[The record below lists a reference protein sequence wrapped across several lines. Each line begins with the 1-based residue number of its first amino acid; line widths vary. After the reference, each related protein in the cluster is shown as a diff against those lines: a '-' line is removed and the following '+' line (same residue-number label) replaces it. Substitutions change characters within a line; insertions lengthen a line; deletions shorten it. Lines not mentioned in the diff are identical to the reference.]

1 MITIKCS
8 RCGKREAR
16 RNQKIHDDGFE
27 KEIAY
32 CDFCL
37 SEMITYDSVELSK
50 THMKSLMERANL
62 FDDRPAKNFKNDDNV
77 ILILLMPHLI
87 VENMFEHDLFTE
99 KRIKKTIIETQ
110 IIFYD
115 LKVEKARQNEEY
127 ENAIRY
133 QKISKG
139 LRKYLKRNK
148 Q

>member
-1 MITIKCS
+1 MIIKCS

-16 RNQKIHDDGFE
+16 RLQKIHDDSFE

-37 SEMITYDSVELSK
+37 TEMITYDSVEVSK
-50 THMKSLMERANL
+50 THMKSLVERANL
-62 FDDRPAKNFKNDDNV
+62 FDDRPAQNFKGDDNV

-148 Q
+148 

>member
-1 MITIKCS
+1 MTIKCS

-16 RNQKIHDDGFE
+16 RIQKIHDDGFE

-37 SEMITYDSVELSK
+37 TEMITYDSQELSR
-50 THMKSLMERANL
+50 THLKGLRERANL
-62 FDDRPAKNFKNDDNV
+62 FDDRPAKNLKGDDNI

-99 KRIKKTIIETQ
+99 QRIKKTIIETQ
-110 IIFYD
+110 IIFFD
-115 LKVEKARQNEEY
+115 LKTEKAKKNEEY
-127 ENAIRY
+127 ENAMRY

-139 LRKYLKRNK
+139 LKKYLKRK
-148 Q
+148 KS

>member
-1 MITIKCS
+1 MTIKCS

-16 RNQKIHDDGFE
+16 RIQKIHDDGFE

-37 SEMITYDSVELSK
+37 NEMITYDSVELSK
-50 THMKSLMERANL
+50 THMKSLVERANL
-62 FDDRPAKNFKNDDNV
+62 FDDKPPQNYKGDDNI

-127 ENAIRY
+127 ENAMRY

-139 LRKYLKRNK
+139 SRKYLKRNK

>member
-1 MITIKCS
+1 MTIKCS

-16 RNQKIHDDGFE
+16 RIQKIHDDGFE

-37 SEMITYDSVELSK
+37 REMIDYDTVELSR
-50 THMKSLMERANL
+50 THLKGLVDRANL
-62 FDDRPAKNFKNDDNV
+62 YDDRPATNLKGDDNI

-87 VENMFEHDLFTE
+87 LENMFEHDLFTE

-110 IIFYD
+110 IIFFD

>member
-1 MITIKCS
+1 MTIKCS

-16 RNQKIHDDGFE
+16 RIQKIHDDGFE

-37 SEMITYDSVELSK
+37 NEMITYDSVELSK
-50 THMKSLMERANL
+50 THMKSLVERANL
-62 FDDRPAKNFKNDDNV
+62 FDDNPPQNYKGDDNI

-127 ENAIRY
+127 ENAMRY

>member
-1 MITIKCS
+1 
-8 RCGKREAR
+8 
-16 RNQKIHDDGFE
+16 
-27 KEIAY
+27 
-32 CDFCL
+32 
-37 SEMITYDSVELSK
+37 MITYDSVELSK
-50 THMKSLMERANL
+50 THMKSLVERANL
-62 FDDRPAKNFKNDDNV
+62 FDDKPPQNYKGDDNI

-127 ENAIRY
+127 ENAMRY

>member
-1 MITIKCS
+1 MTIKCT

-16 RNQKIHDDGFE
+16 RIQKIHDDGFE

-50 THMKSLMERANL
+50 THMKSLVERANL
-62 FDDRPAKNFKNDDNV
+62 FDDKPPRNFKGDDNI

-87 VENMFEHDLFTE
+87 LENMFEHDLFTE

-115 LKVEKARQNEEY
+115 LKVEKAKKNEEY
-127 ENAIRY
+127 DNAIRY

>member
-1 MITIKCS
+1 MTIKCS

-16 RNQKIHDDGFE
+16 RIQKIHDDGFE

-37 SEMITYDSVELSK
+37 TEMITYDSQELSR
-50 THMKSLMERANL
+50 THLKGLRERANL
-62 FDDRPAKNFKNDDNV
+62 FDDRPAKNLKGDDNI

-99 KRIKKTIIETQ
+99 QRIKKTIIETQ
-110 IIFYD
+110 IIFFD
-115 LKVEKARQNEEY
+115 LKTVKAKKNEEY
-127 ENAIRY
+127 ENAMRY

-139 LRKYLKRNK
+139 LKKYLKRK
-148 Q
+148 KS

>member
-1 MITIKCS
+1 MTIKCS

-16 RNQKIHDDGFE
+16 RIQKIHDDGFE

-37 SEMITYDSVELSK
+37 REMIDYDSVELSK
-50 THMKSLMERANL
+50 THLKGLVDRANL
-62 FDDRPAKNFKNDDNV
+62 YDDRPARNIKGDDNN

-87 VENMFEHDLFTE
+87 LENMFEHDLFTE

-110 IIFYD
+110 IIYFD

-127 ENAIRY
+127 ENAMRY
-133 QKISKG
+133 QKISRG

>member
-1 MITIKCS
+1 MTIKCS

-16 RNQKIHDDGFE
+16 RIQKIHDDGFE

-50 THMKSLMERANL
+50 THMKSLVERANL
-62 FDDRPAKNFKNDDNV
+62 FDDKPPRNFKGDDNI

-87 VENMFEHDLFTE
+87 LENMFEHDLFTE

-115 LKVEKARQNEEY
+115 LKVEKAKKNEEY
-127 ENAIRY
+127 DNAIRY

>member
-1 MITIKCS
+1 MPIKCS

-16 RNQKIHDDGFE
+16 RIQKIHDDGFE

-37 SEMITYDSVELSK
+37 TEMITYDSQELSR
-50 THMKSLMERANL
+50 THLKGLRERANL
-62 FDDRPAKNFKNDDNV
+62 FDDRPAKNLKGDDNI

-99 KRIKKTIIETQ
+99 QRIKKTIIETQ
-110 IIFYD
+110 IIFFD
-115 LKVEKARQNEEY
+115 LKTEKAKKNEEY
-127 ENAIRY
+127 ENAMRY

-139 LRKYLKRNK
+139 LKKYLKRK
-148 Q
+148 KS

>member
-1 MITIKCS
+1 MTIKCS

-16 RNQKIHDDGFE
+16 RIQKIHDDGFE

-37 SEMITYDSVELSK
+37 NEMITYDSVELSK
-50 THMKSLMERANL
+50 THMKSLVERANL
-62 FDDRPAKNFKNDDNV
+62 FDDKPPKNYKGDDNI

-127 ENAIRY
+127 ENALRY

>member
-1 MITIKCS
+1 MTIKCS

-16 RNQKIHDDGFE
+16 RIQKIHDDGFE

-37 SEMITYDSVELSK
+37 TEMITYDSVELSK
-50 THMKSLMERANL
+50 THMKSLVERANL
-62 FDDRPAKNFKNDDNV
+62 FDERPAQNHKGDDNV

-148 Q
+148 P

>member
-1 MITIKCS
+1 MMTIKCS

-16 RNQKIHDDGFE
+16 RIQKIHDDGFE

-37 SEMITYDSVELSK
+37 NEMITYDSVELSK
-50 THMKSLMERANL
+50 THMKSLVERANL
-62 FDDRPAKNFKNDDNV
+62 FDDKPTQNYKGDDNI

-127 ENAIRY
+127 ENAMRY